1 MLQVSGFC
9 LFGTDP
15 AFLPLGVAVD
25 KFGKLGIGN
34 GIFIQFERFDFNQ
47 TGIFFQIKRAVAA
60 AFDLNHF
67 GSCRIGTDECRTEKK

>member
-1 MLQVSGFC
+1 MLQVSRLC
-9 LFGTDP
+9 LFGTDL
-15 AFLPLGVAVD
+15 ALLPFGVTVD

-47 TGIFFQIKRAVAA
+47 AGIFFQIKRAVAA

-67 GSCRIGTDECRTEKK
+67 GSRRLGAGESRTEKE